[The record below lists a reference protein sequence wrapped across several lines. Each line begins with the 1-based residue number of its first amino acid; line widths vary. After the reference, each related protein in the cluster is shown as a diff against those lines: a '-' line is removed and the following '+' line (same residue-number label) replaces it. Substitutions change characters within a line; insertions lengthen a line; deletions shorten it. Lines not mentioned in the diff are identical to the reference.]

1 MMYPKKIIF
10 IVVLSLM
17 TFTAFMT
24 SIPAQAANR
33 MCPYC
38 AMPLGA
44 PSTQVWL
51 HSGSKKVA
59 YRCVFCAVSEAKT
72 EYKGNLSI
80 LAPTENRKKPLI
92 IKRTGGHWSSNL
104 KGASFVGNMNVSH
117 KSCPT
122 SEHAFTS
129 SAAAKKYI
137 AQHKDVLSN
146 GMLMSFNQFI
156 AMTK

>member
-1 MMYPKKIIF
+1 MLQKKMLF
-10 IVVLSLM
+10 IVVLSIM

-51 HSGSKKVA
+51 RSGSKRVA
-59 YRCVFCAVSEAKT
+59 YRCVYCAVSEAKT

-80 LAPTENRKKPLI
+80 QAPTENSKKPLI
-92 IKRTGGHWSSNL
+92 IKRTGGRWSVNI
-104 KGASFVGNMNVSH
+104 KGASFVGNMKVSH

-137 AQHKDVLSN
+137 AQHKSALGKS
-146 GMLMSFNQFI
+146 MLMSFNQFV

>member
-1 MMYPKKIIF
+1 MFPKKILF
-10 IVVLSLM
+10 MAVLSLM
-17 TFTAFMT
+17 VFTAFVT

-38 AMPLGA
+38 AMPLDA

-80 LAPTENRKKPLI
+80 QAPTENSKKPLI
-92 IKRTGGHWSSNL
+92 IKRTGGHWSLNL
-104 KGASFVGNMNVSH
+104 KGAAFVGKKVSH
-117 KSCPT
+117 KFCPT
-122 SEHAFTS
+122 AYHAFTS
-129 SAAAKKYI
+129 SAAAKRYI
-137 AQHKDVLSN
+137 AQHKSVLGGSSAMN
-146 GMLMSFNQFI
+146 FNQFY
-156 AMTK
+156 AMAN

>member
-1 MMYPKKIIF
+1 MYPKKIIF

-104 KGASFVGNMNVSH
+104 KGASFVGNMKVHH

-129 SAAAKKYI
+129 RAAAKRYI

>member
-1 MMYPKKIIF
+1 MFPKKILF
-10 IVVLSLM
+10 IAVLSLIE
-17 TFTAFMT
+17 FTAFVT

-51 HSGSKKVA
+51 QIGSKKVA

-80 LAPTENRKKPLI
+80 QAPTENSKKPLI
-92 IKRTGGHWSSNL
+92 IKRTGGHWSLNL
-104 KGASFVGNMNVSH
+104 KSATFVGKKVSH
-117 KSCPT
+117 KFCPT
-122 SEHAFTS
+122 AYHAFTS
-129 SAAAKKYI
+129 RAAAKRYI
-137 AQHKDVLSN
+137 AQNKSVLGSSSA
-146 GMLMSFNQFI
+146 MSFNQFYAI
-156 AMTK
+156 AK

>member
-1 MMYPKKIIF
+1 MLHKKIMYIA
-10 IVVLSLM
+10 VLSMM
-17 TFTAFMT
+17 TLAAFMT

-51 HSGSKKVA
+51 TSGSKKVA

-80 LAPTENRKKPLI
+80 KAPTENSKKPLI
-92 IKRTGGHWSSNL
+92 LKRTGGHWSLNQKS
-104 KGASFVGNMNVSH
+104 AAFVGKNISH
-117 KSCPT
+117 KNCPT
-122 SEHAFTS
+122 GYHAFTS
-129 SAAAKKYI
+129 SAAAKRYI
-137 AQHKDVLSN
+137 AQHKSLLGGSSP
-146 GMLMSFNQFI
+146 MSFNQFY
-156 AMTK
+156 ASAN